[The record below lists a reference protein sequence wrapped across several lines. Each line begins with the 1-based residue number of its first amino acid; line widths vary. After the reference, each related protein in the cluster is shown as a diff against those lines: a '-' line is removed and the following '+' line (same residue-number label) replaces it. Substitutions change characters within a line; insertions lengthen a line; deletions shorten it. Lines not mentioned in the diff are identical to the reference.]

1 MVQMRLKEPIER
13 GEVDLLFRRWKKLQA
28 IVGNTYRTAAGRLT
42 VTAVDVVDPLLLTDE
57 DARRSGHPDADALRK
72 ALRGEED
79 LPTYRI
85 AVVAA
90 TGPDPR
96 AVLGD
101 SDSLSADDVAEIDKR
116 LDRLDKASSWGP
128 WTMPTLRAIEAR
140 PAVVSTVLAESLG
153 RDRPA
158 FKLDVR
164 KLKGLGLTHSLDVGY
179 RLSPRGQAYLA
190 LTARP
195 G

>member
-42 VTAVDVVDPLLLTDE
+42 VTAVDVVDPADFTDE
-57 DARRSGHPDADALRK
+57 DARRSGHPDVAALRK
-72 ALRGEED
+72 ALRGDED

-101 SDSLSADDVAEIDKR
+101 TADLSDDDVAELDRR
-116 LDRLDKASSWGP
+116 LERLDKASSWGA
-128 WTMPTLRAIEAR
+128 WTMPTLRAIEAQ
-140 PAVVSTVLAESLG
+140 PAVVSTVLAEAMG

-179 RLSPRGQAYLA
+179 RLSPRGAAYLA
-190 LTARP
+190 RTSRP